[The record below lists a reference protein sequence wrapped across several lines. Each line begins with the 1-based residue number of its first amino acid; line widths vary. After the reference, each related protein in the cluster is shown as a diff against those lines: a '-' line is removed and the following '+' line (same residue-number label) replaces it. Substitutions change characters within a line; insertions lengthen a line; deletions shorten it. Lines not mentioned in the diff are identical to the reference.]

1 MHNSVEK
8 KSLTSFVEVF
18 DIPSLS
24 WSRVSTLSIPPAA
37 VMGYSCAS
45 INDTVYYFGG
55 NCMPDDCFHNDL
67 FALNTTNKEWNHV
80 LYANEKNTPMAK
92 SVHCM
97 IAFKSNKE
105 DYLLII
111 GGVGPLP
118 ASTYMCS
125 HAVYRPSPSI
135 PNHCYTNETH
145 ILCVSSLPGTTTILF
160 SLLLSLTSHY
170 ISHFHSCL

>member
-1 MHNSVEK
+1 MHDSVEK

-24 WSRVSTLSIPPAA
+24 WSRVSTLCIPPAA
-37 VMGYSCAS
+37 AVGYSCAS

-55 NCMPDDCFHNDL
+55 SCMPDDCIHNDL
-67 FALNTTNKEWNHV
+67 FALNTTSKEWNHV
-80 LYANEKNTPMAK
+80 LYANEKITPMAK
-92 SVHCM
+92 SGHCM

-111 GGVGPLP
+111 GGMGPLP

-125 HAVYRPSPSI
+125 HAVYRSI
-135 PNHCYTNETH
+135 SSKPNLYCTNETH